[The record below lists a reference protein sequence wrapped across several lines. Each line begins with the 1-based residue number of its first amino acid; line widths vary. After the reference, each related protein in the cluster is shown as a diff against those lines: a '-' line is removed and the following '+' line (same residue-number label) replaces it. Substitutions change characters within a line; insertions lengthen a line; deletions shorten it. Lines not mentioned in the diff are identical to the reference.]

1 MAKIRYNFNPQY
13 KLHKACCKDELRPA
27 LQHIFFKDGYA
38 YASDAHIAVR
48 AKVADI
54 TDNLDATSLDL
65 LNGYAIHSDDFQKL
79 LKYDSIIIEK
89 EGVIRIEDGS
99 FKISIALKRI
109 VKEEP
114 DPKNAKTEVR
124 SIDFDSVICKHGKEH
139 VAVDAIGINTTLL
152 NDLRAA
158 MGIGACVALTF
169 TGKGSVIEV
178 SGIDAEDTFFDIKGI
193 IMPRLIEQ

>member
-13 KLHKACCKDELRPA
+13 KLHKACCKDALRPA

-109 VKEEP
+109 VEGE
-114 DPKNAKTEVR
+114 DPKDKTEVR
-124 SIDFDSVICKHGKEH
+124 SMDFEKVICKHGKEH

-178 SGIDAEDTFFDIKGI
+178 GGIDAEDTFFDIKGI
-193 IMPRLIEQ
+193 IIPRLLEP

>member
-1 MAKIRYNFNPQY
+1 MAKIRYNFNKQY
-13 KLHKACCKDELRPA
+13 QLHKACDKSGMRPA
-27 LQHIFFKDGYA
+27 LEHIFFKNGYA
-38 YASDAHIAVR
+38 YASDSHIAVR

-54 TDNLDATSLDL
+54 TDNLDETSIDL

-109 VKEEP
+109 VEGE
-114 DPKNAKTEVR
+114 DPKDSTEVR
-124 SIDFDSVICKHGKEH
+124 SMDFEKVICNHGKEP
-139 VAVDAIGINTTLL
+139 AEVDAIGINTTLL

-158 MGIGACVALTF
+158 MGIGACVALHF
-169 TGKGSVIEV
+169 TGKASVVEV
-178 SGIDAEDTFFDIKGI
+178 RGIDAEDTYFDIKGI
-193 IMPRLIEQ
+193 IMPRLIEP